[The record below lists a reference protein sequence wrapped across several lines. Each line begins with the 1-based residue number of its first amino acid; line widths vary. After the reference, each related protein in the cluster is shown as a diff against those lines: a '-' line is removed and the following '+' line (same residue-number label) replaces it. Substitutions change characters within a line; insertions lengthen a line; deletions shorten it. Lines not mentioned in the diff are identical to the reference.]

1 MQKGSQSFVFCSS
14 WPGNFELDL
23 TRHFDEVLWSASVLQ
38 ESVFQSFSAVDK
50 KAAKRAACFVSNPV
64 AGPISADKTIA
75 PIRVVSHE
83 CELSSEQSVMVI
95 QVLDFHSS
103 DCDPAVLRLAIGKR
117 MSICRATHI
126 ANSKPACDSKV
137 SAIGRQ
143 SALALPG
150 RQIFL
155 KLEESLKRQRSSP
168 ISSDCTGWSLCE

>member
-23 TRHFDEVLWSASVLQ
+23 TRHFDDVLWIASVLE
-38 ESVFQSFSAVDK
+38 ESAFQSFSAVDK
-50 KAAKRAACFVSNPV
+50 KPPNAPRVSRATQLPARFLPT
-64 AGPISADKTIA
+64 KTIA
-75 PIRVVSHE
+75 PIWVVSYE
-83 CELSSEQSVMVI
+83 CELLSEQSVMVI
-95 QVLDFHSS
+95 QVLESYSS

-117 MSICRATHI
+117 CPLSCYSHRKLEISI
-126 ANSKPACDSKV
+126 SDSKV

-168 ISSDCTGWSLCE
+168 ISSDCTGWSSCE